1 MGRCLL
7 FVSMGRLVLTRLL
20 LRYEQSYEMKG
31 SIRWDDHRLRR
42 GVEIFVPKEQ
52 GGWLCLE
59 VV

>member
-1 MGRCLL
+1 
-7 FVSMGRLVLTRLL
+7 MGRLVLTRLL
-20 LRYEQSYEMKG
+20 LRYEQRYEMKG

-52 GGWLCLE
+52 GGWLCLD